1 MFLHQIMNEICKKKM
16 FNSKKKNPPI
26 PLPPEKK
33 FIFIL
38 VKYQLRSY
46 TIKDMA
52 MQSSLQLKIFLEDIW
67 GLIGK
72 EI

>member
-1 MFLHQIMNEICKKKM
+1 M
-16 FNSKKKNPPI
+16 FNTKKNTNTPSTG
-26 PLPPEKK
+26 KK

-52 MQSSLQLKIFLEDIW
+52 MLSSLQLKIFLEDIW

>member
-1 MFLHQIMNEICKKKM
+1 M
-16 FNSKKKNPPI
+16 FNTKKNTNTPSTG
-26 PLPPEKK
+26 KK

-52 MQSSLQLKIFLEDIW
+52 M
-67 GLIGK
+67 
-72 EI
+72 